1 MSVHDT
7 IGDFITLIRNAGAAG
22 KEACSYP
29 HSKLR
34 EGVANILK
42 EEGFVTDFR
51 ATTDDSNH
59 KYIEIDLKYVDGTHA
74 IVGIKRESKPGCR
87 QYYGY
92 REIPRVLEGLGI
104 AILSTPKGVMDD
116 IAARREKVGGELL
129 CSVW

>member
-7 IGDFITLIRNAGAAG
+7 IGDFITVIRNAGAAG
-22 KEACSYP
+22 KEVCSYP

-51 ATTDDSNH
+51 AATDDSNH

-87 QYYGY
+87 QYCGY

-116 IAARREKVGGELL
+116 VAARREKVGGELL

>member
-7 IGDFITLIRNAGAAG
+7 IGDFITVIRNAGAAG
-22 KEACSYP
+22 EEACSYP

-42 EEGFVTDFR
+42 EEGFVKDFR
-51 ATTDDSNH
+51 ETTDDSNH
-59 KYIEIDLKYVDGTHA
+59 KHIEIELKYVSGTHA

-87 QYYGY
+87 RYCGY
-92 REIPRVLEGLGI
+92 REIPRILEGLGV
-104 AILSTPKGVMDD
+104 AILSTPKGVLDD
-116 IAARREKVGGELL
+116 VAARRKKVGGELL

>member
-7 IGDFITLIRNAGAAG
+7 IGDFITVIRNAGAAG
-22 KEACSYP
+22 KEVCSYP

-51 ATTDDSNH
+51 AATDDSNH
-59 KYIEIDLKYVDGTHA
+59 KYIEIDLKYVDGAHA

-87 QYYGY
+87 QYCGY

-116 IAARREKVGGELL
+116 VAARREKVGGELL

>member
-7 IGDFITLIRNAGAAG
+7 IGDFITVIRNAGAAG

-29 HSKLR
+29 YSKLR

-51 ATTDDSNH
+51 AATDDSNH

-87 QYYGY
+87 QYCGY

-116 IAARREKVGGELL
+116 VAARREKVGGELL